1 MEKYY
6 LIAGIAAILFSFF
19 TGFKA
24 RQAKGK
30 AMVNDFSV
38 EFGGGSFFGTIWAK
52 LMYLFWWIVTFAC
65 VATGLLLLGEFS
77 KTA

>member
-30 AMVNDFSV
+30 SMVNDFSV
-38 EFGGGSFFGTIWAK
+38 ELGRGSFLGTIWAK

-65 VATGLLLLGEFS
+65 VSIGLILLVLFS